1 MRDRP
6 RNELNL
12 KESIYNI
19 ICFIS
24 SYLYPCL
31 LFIFCSHLFSGQ
43 ITQDESLFYYEQG
56 ENVST
61 LSNPNHI
68 PVFLDE
74 IDNETLSEAIEICG
88 GDENIECLFDFSQT
102 RNEALAQSTAST
114 NNQNNENEQ
123 IIGQWQLCY
132 YK

>member
-6 RNELNL
+6 RDELNL
-12 KESIYNI
+12 KENHLSIYNT

-24 SYLYPCL
+24 SYLYPRL
-31 LFIFCSHLFSGQ
+31 LFIFLLSHLFSGQ
-43 ITQDESLFYYEQG
+43 ITQDQSLFYYETG

-61 LSNPNHI
+61 FSDPNHI

-74 IDNETLSEAIEICG
+74 IDNETLSEAIDICG

-123 IIGQWQLCY
+123 VIGQ
-132 YK
+132 